1 MDELESP
8 EFERLA
14 GGLGLALSDGVVGI
28 ASHDGE
34 AESGLMERDRVPW
47 ISGML
52 ALELVAVV
60 LPEVAIG
67 DLDMGR
73 EMG

>member
-1 MDELESP
+1 MDGLESP
-8 EFERLA
+8 ELKRLE
-14 GGLGLALSDGVVGI
+14 GVFDLALRDGVVGI

-52 ALELVAVV
+52 ALELVVV
-60 LPEVAIG
+60 VSPEVAIG

>member
-1 MDELESP
+1 MDEPESP
-8 EFERLA
+8 VLIRL
-14 GGLGLALSDGVVGI
+14 GGVFDLALRDGVVGI
-28 ASHDGE
+28 PSHDGE

-52 ALELVAVV
+52 ALELVVV
-60 LPEVAIG
+60 VSPAVAIG
-67 DLDMGR
+67 DPDMGR